1 MESFKEIDILKG
13 DYLDIGDLND
23 NLDFYRNLF
32 NLREF
37 ETIFNHEKLIE
48 KELYLFLLDDLPEFI
63 PYFYYVQWQSLE
75 QYKEE
80 INDCKK
86 INLNNL
92 NLSPKTIKD
101 INSLFGS
108 ELSEIKS
115 GDKNS
120 KNQNKSS
127 FSNDSVNSGKKNSK
141 KQNKSND
148 SNNTSKSKEDQR
160 LEESTLLD
168 DDDDFKLKDTIE
180 TIKYEP
186 CKIDNEAN
194 GKLFESDILNYIYE
208 IFYILSSGKL
218 NMMRNKK
225 YMYDK
230 IEYELDF
237 QIVNLNLKNFLYFI
251 ALLYPNIS
259 KLDTLNINI
268 ANIFN
273 NFDSKIFEII
283 DNLILNENLKEFEY
297 IDILGEI
304 TIDYLNIAGKKNLQF
319 EKYKSLIQKLENN
332 PTINK
337 EFNFI
342 EKNKKIIITITNGK
356 YEIFYEK
363 FKKINHINLIDID
376 NNRVNYL
383 FIYVNKKVDECK
395 ILKEKLIFNYINLLE
410 KKLEKSEINDD
421 EDNII
426 KYKCLK
432 LGEINENFY
441 NKVNASRK
449 LESFRSCLRKINK
462 DYINRLPSFFSK
474 YINKNINFEEYKP
487 KLKEILNIKF
497 KSDQQI
503 YEKLN
508 NKYKDE
514 KNKTITNI
522 SLYEISGSEFHFE
535 NYKNNKIKIFK
546 YKKANA
552 NKTDLI
558 DIKKFGEELN
568 EWFDNNY
575 KSGSLINVI
584 VLNIKEFDN
593 YIIKLINE
601 FFNLENKKDYIVCH
615 KKDLSKILEKNLN
628 FVERLAFEDINEILN
643 SKIIE
648 LKAKKQ
654 YMQSKLYFFIN
665 YVDKLIKDKIITD
678 KVENNKNNNYFDE
691 LLIKI
696 NQESAIFYNFDI
708 CKYNDKVIDL
718 EKLKNFIN
726 DIYSTIDVSKFKEDS
741 IAKIVNNIK
750 KNLSFKK
757 NDEQFESKIKDIFTM
772 KFNSNQALFVNIYLK
787 YFQKKYNSIKKNIK
801 SEIINNFIDNIKN

>member
-13 DYLDIGDLND
+13 DYLDIGDFND

-148 SNNTSKSKEDQR
+148 SNNTSKSKEDQS
-160 LEESTLLD
+160 LEESTLL

-273 NFDSKIFEII
+273 NFDSKIFEKI

-421 EDNII
+421 EDSII

-514 KNKTITNI
+514 KNKTIANI

-615 KKDLSKILEKNLN
+615 KKDLSRILEKNLN

-708 CKYNDKVIDL
+708 SKYNDKVIDL

-757 NDEQFESKIKDIFTM
+757 NDEQFESKIKDIFTI